1 MEEVTQKMASAQIK
15 DVQAKM
21 KQSQKKDKKGKKYM
35 LFCTYLLSNL
45 HFNS

>member
-21 KQSQKKDKKGKKYM
+21 KQSQKKDKKGKKNIYI
-35 LFCTYLLSNL
+35 LNNLQSNL
-45 HFNS
+45 